1 MSANFPLIVGFDFDG
16 VVIYNPL
23 HIARAPIA
31 WFKRQFLGLNKTSFY
46 KPQHRWQ
53 YLVWK
58 ILFLF
63 SFPATDGLREIE
75 KLKNEGKITPMLLT
89 GRFDLSRKKVQQI
102 LTRAGFPH
110 LFSEIITN
118 SENEQPHI
126 FKERVI
132 AEKKMDIYVEDNID
146 IVIYLTTTTPCRIF
160 WIYNFVDRRFDYQPK
175 FPHLKDAVKALI
187 LYSPRGKN

>member
-1 MSANFPLIVGFDFDG
+1 MLVVGFDFDG

-23 HIARAPIA
+23 HIARAPIT

-53 YLVWK
+53 YLIWK

-75 KLKNEGKITPMLLT
+75 KLKNEGKIMPILLT
-89 GRFDLSRKKVQQI
+89 GRFDLSRKKVQRI
-102 LTRAGFPH
+102 LGRAGFAN

-118 SENEQPHI
+118 SENEQPHL

-146 IVIYLTTTTPCRIF
+146 IVLYLCKKLPHVKFF

-175 FPHLKDAVKALI
+175 FPHLKDAVEALNF
-187 LYSPRGKN
+187 YSPQGQS